1 MKVQVSA
8 EVRFTRE
15 IDVNTWLELLVQNPD
30 RWDATRDVVADY
42 IAESISAAGEID
54 ALIAEEIHD
63 ITVYK
68 THLNDTEWA
77 WWLILIAKAQLPK
90 PIPGQRDIFGG
101 EVAS

>member
-8 EVRFTRE
+8 EVRFTR
-15 IDVNTWLELLVQNPD
+15 
-30 RWDATRDVVADY
+30 
-42 IAESISAAGEID
+42 EID

-77 WWLILIAKAQLPK
+77 WWLILIAQAQLPK

-101 EVAS
+101 EVKP